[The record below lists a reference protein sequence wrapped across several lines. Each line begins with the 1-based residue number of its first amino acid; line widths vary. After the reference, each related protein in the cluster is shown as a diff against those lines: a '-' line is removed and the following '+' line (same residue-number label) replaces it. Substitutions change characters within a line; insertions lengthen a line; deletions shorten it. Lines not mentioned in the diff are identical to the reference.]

1 MKKSFAVFLLAF
13 FALPAWAQE
22 KVKIGVVDIQKVI
35 SESHGGKVAKERFRT
50 HVKKVETDLIR
61 EKQEVE
67 RLKSDFDKKSPLMKD
82 EDRRNLEK
90 EIQKRE
96 RGYVL
101 SARDSQEEL
110 RQKEG
115 EMTGEIFKDI
125 VKVVNEVGKGDKFS
139 IIVERSQVP
148 YSDEGIDI
156 TKKVIDLY
164 NSRVPAPGKV
174 TKGK

>member
-1 MKKSFAVFLLAF
+1 MKKSFALFLLLF
-13 FALPAWAQE
+13 FVLPAWAQE
-22 KVKIGVVDIQKVI
+22 KVKIGVVDIQRVI
-35 SESHGGKVAKERFRT
+35 SESQAGKVAKERFRT
-50 HVKKVETDLIR
+50 HVKKVETELLR

-67 RLKSDFDKKSPLMKD
+67 RLKGDFEKKSPLMKE

-101 SARDSQEEL
+101 SARDFQEEL

-125 VKVVNEVGKGDKFS
+125 VKVVGEVGKADKFS
-139 IIVERSQVP
+139 LIVERSQVP
-148 YSDEGIDI
+148 YSDDGIDI

-164 NSRVPAPGKV
+164 NSRTPAPGKV

>member
-1 MKKSFAVFLLAF
+1 MKKSFAVLLLAF
-13 FALPAWAQE
+13 FALPAGAQE
-22 KVKIGVVDIQKVI
+22 RVKIGVVDIQRII
-35 SESHGGKVAKERFRT
+35 SESQAGKVAKERFRT
-50 HVKKVETDLIR
+50 HVKKVETELIR

-67 RLKSDFDKKSPLMKD
+67 RLKSDFEKKSPLMKE
-82 EDRRNLEK
+82 EDRRSLEK

>member
-1 MKKSFAVFLLAF
+1 VKKSFAVLLLAF
-13 FALPAWAQE
+13 FALPVWAQE
-22 KVKIGVVDIQKVI
+22 KVKIGVVDIQRII
-35 SESHGGKVAKERFRT
+35 SESQAGKVAKERFRT
-50 HVKKVETDLIR
+50 QVKKVETELIR

-67 RLKSDFDKKSPLMKD
+67 RLKSDFEKKSPLMKE
-82 EDRRNLEK
+82 EDRRSLEK

-164 NSRVPAPGKV
+164 NSRTPAPGKV